1 MFNKENYKREVFEKY
16 QEKLNKK
23 KILRDRTK
31 NFLVAAVGILTICLT
46 TSLVYTGTRIYEKNI
61 DQSNQV
67 TPGKKYDGDE
77 TKNIVENK
85 TTNNNNKPENTVV
98 EEPEPVYE
106 PTGEFF
112 KYLKLVEVDPKYYN
126 SPNPLTEA
134 NKLYYD
140 TIYNWDYEAQI
151 LGSYYRVEE
160 KENNLTITFI
170 DSEKMKSLEV
180 GEYIRRNEN
189 LDFNESYIINNVNTQ
204 DVESIFYAAYGQD
217 LSDPLIIYIIQKD
230 GTVKGIDV
238 LDCCKN
244 GYFIADNVVGLENID
259 RIENVDAGQLD
270 DSGFITVLAFTKDNK
285 IYNLND
291 YDYIMSKVRE
301 SF

>member
-1 MFNKENYKREVFEKY
+1 M
-16 QEKLNKK
+16 
-23 KILRDRTK
+23 
-31 NFLVAAVGILTICLT
+31 
-46 TSLVYTGTRIYEKNI
+46 
-61 DQSNQV
+61 
-67 TPGKKYDGDE
+67 
-77 TKNIVENK
+77 
-85 TTNNNNKPENTVV
+85 
-98 EEPEPVYE
+98 
-106 PTGEFF
+106 
-112 KYLKLVEVDPKYYN
+112 
-126 SPNPLTEA
+126 
-134 NKLYYD
+134 
-140 TIYNWDYEAQI
+140 
-151 LGSYYRVEE
+151 GSYYRVEE

-291 YDYIMSKVRE
+291 YDYIMSKVKE
-301 SF
+301 S